1 MCSAWPPA
9 HARLPPE
16 GQRVTDFAQRTSNRM
31 PLTVDQLL
39 APRGRLS
46 PPSLDETCRRP
57 TYDYTAASASG
68 CAALVFNYVSLIVA
82 AELQ

>member
-1 MCSAWPPA
+1 
-9 HARLPPE
+9 
-16 GQRVTDFAQRTSNRM
+16 M